1 MRVALEKTRSA
12 DAVLVGGN
20 FAASWTT
27 LGADQ
32 QAVIQRQVRA
42 MKKKK
47 LPLRPHLAN
56 YFGSIA
62 AAVTV
67 ERADASKISQFLK
80 VADQV
85 IQNETTARLANFVE
99 VSRTF
104 FENHALHYEKAFRLY
119 AKDDDYSF
127 DYIIPAPAFDIND
140 TTATASTGSQS
151 YNEPPP
157 SDNTDAAADTSFYD
171 EAPLWMN
178 PPPQPIAEGPVIRF
192 SRVTLI
198 FATRYDSVALKNT
211 KGVLAFR
218 SNLFIGEQGSFDW
231 TSAGLGPDSVTCN
244 IVNYNFSIK
253 KPELKSDLAK
263 LNYVGK
269 TPGYIPGT
277 FEFKS
282 MPRRDSVLSTYPR
295 FRSFEN
301 SLAIQGIGD
310 ENVKYRGGFSLI
322 GRKISSASVTGDL
335 STIEVY
341 HNGEKKFTA
350 RSSDFEIT
358 DSTIVSQKS
367 SISIP
372 IASDSIT
379 HATVRMKYSFGK
391 DSLQKIV
398 LQKDK
403 GLMKHTPYAATFF
416 NIDFAADVM
425 KWDLY
430 SDSMNIMTDGGR
442 NTVPLIIESIDFYD
456 PEDYQL
462 LTGKGFSFHPLA
474 LVANYC
480 LKEQNPRVL
489 FR

>member
-12 DAVLVGGN
+12 DAVMVGGN

-32 QAVIQRQVRA
+32 QAVIQRQVRV

-47 LPLRPHLAN
+47 IPLRPHLAN

-85 IQNETTARLANFVE
+85 IQNETPPRLANFVE

-127 DYIIPAPAFDIND
+127 DYITPAPAFDIND
-140 TTATASTGSQS
+140 TTATASTGNQN

-157 SDNTDAAADTSFYD
+157 SDNTDAAADTTSFYD
-171 EAPLWMN
+171 SAPLWLN

-198 FATRYDSVALKNT
+198 FATKYDSVALKNT

-231 TSAGLGPDSVTCN
+231 TSAGLGPDSVNCN

-269 TPGYIPGT
+269 TPGFIPGT
-277 FEFKS
+277 FEFRS
-282 MPRRDSVLSTYPR
+282 MPRRDSVFSTYPR

-301 SLAIQGIGD
+301 SLAIKGIGD

-322 GRKISSASVTGDL
+322 GKKISQRFRYRRS
-335 STIEVY
+335 VY
-341 HNGEKKFTA
+341 H
-350 RSSDFEIT
+350 
-358 DSTIVSQKS
+358 
-367 SISIP
+367 
-372 IASDSIT
+372 
-379 HATVRMKYSFGK
+379 
-391 DSLQKIV
+391 
-398 LQKDK
+398 
-403 GLMKHTPYAATFF
+403 
-416 NIDFAADVM
+416 
-425 KWDLY
+425 
-430 SDSMNIMTDGGR
+430 
-442 NTVPLIIESIDFYD
+442 
-456 PEDYQL
+456 
-462 LTGKGFSFHPLA
+462 
-474 LVANYC
+474 
-480 LKEQNPRVL
+480 
-489 FR
+489 